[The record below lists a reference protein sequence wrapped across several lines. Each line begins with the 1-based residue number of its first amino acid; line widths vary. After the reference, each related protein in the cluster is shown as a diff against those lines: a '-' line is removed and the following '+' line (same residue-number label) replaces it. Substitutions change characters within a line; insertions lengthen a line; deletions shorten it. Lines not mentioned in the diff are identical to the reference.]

1 MPGETPVENSG
12 GESCGTLLQYA
23 PSLDADEFFCDV
35 AKGAEPVCCPVDKV
49 DGGEDATSPQPSPKV
64 TPAPVDTGATGGCSV
79 CPGGLTVDADTVIP
93 FEEANGAKCGQMI
106 NFSQNP
112 NLSEEDCAEM
122 KAAEAICCPV
132 DGADDTTS
140 QPSSKVT
147 PAPVVQTEDTPAPV
161 VQTEVTPAP
170 VIPAEDTPAPV
181 VQTDITPA
189 PVVQTEIT
197 PAPVVQ
203 TDITPAPVLQT
214 ETGCSFCTEGLTV
227 EEDTVIPFEE
237 ANGANCGDAL
247 GYSQNPNL
255 SEQACSEMI
264 LAEAICCPVAT
275 ENPCTVCE
283 GATIDDTQ
291 TAGESGRTC
300 SALVAEAAV
309 YDAESEQCADSKGL
323 IEAGCCPASSDNP
336 CTLCADTGVTGDD
349 TETIGE
355 SGKTCSELVADAL
368 FSDADSEECS
378 DTKDSIEAQCCPP
391 ATQNPCSVCA
401 GGLTVDESTVIGNS
415 DRFTCGTLM
424 EDKLT
429 VEEDSDTCTQMQR
442 TEDLCCPPQAENPCS
457 FCAGVV
463 PADGSTPV
471 GDEADGITCFSLS
484 SDALTV
490 EEESE
495 MCTEMKEAEL
505 TCCPAEAAVSVVPTP
520 VPMDGCQVCVD
531 GLTVLENTVIGEGR
545 TCGGMIADALDQD
558 PDSGVCRA
566 MQQLQDNCCPYADNP
581 CVVCPDGIT
590 VADETEIETEEFT
603 CGGLRSSALAIDAT
617 SETCA
622 AIQLTETTCCPAV
635 EGAVSVVPTPAPQI
649 QSAIISISP
658 TIDNTTSTENV
669 TTVVPTSAKTSVSPV
684 ATPTP
689 TATVTEATASTETDL
704 PTPSPIKDEGI
715 PSTPPNPS
723 GPEFTP
729 EIPSASTRLN
739 VSAMLGLLVV
749 TTSFSVTFIL

>member
-1 MPGETPVENSG
+1 
-12 GESCGTLLQYA
+12 
-23 PSLDADEFFCDV
+23 
-35 AKGAEPVCCPVDKV
+35 
-49 DGGEDATSPQPSPKV
+49 
-64 TPAPVDTGATGGCSV
+64 
-79 CPGGLTVDADTVIP
+79 
-93 FEEANGAKCGQMI
+93 
-106 NFSQNP
+106 
-112 NLSEEDCAEM
+112 M
-122 KAAEAICCPV
+122 K
-132 DGADDTTS
+132 
-140 QPSSKVT
+140 
-147 PAPVVQTEDTPAPV
+147 
-161 VQTEVTPAP
+161 
-170 VIPAEDTPAPV
+170 
-181 VQTDITPA
+181 
-189 PVVQTEIT
+189 
-197 PAPVVQ
+197 
-203 TDITPAPVLQT
+203 
-214 ETGCSFCTEGLTV
+214 
-227 EEDTVIPFEE
+227 
-237 ANGANCGDAL
+237 
-247 GYSQNPNL
+247 
-255 SEQACSEMI
+255 
-264 LAEAICCPVAT
+264 
-275 ENPCTVCE
+275 
-283 GATIDDTQ
+283 
-291 TAGESGRTC
+291 
-300 SALVAEAAV
+300 
-309 YDAESEQCADSKGL
+309 
-323 IEAGCCPASSDNP
+323 
-336 CTLCADTGVTGDD
+336 
-349 TETIGE
+349 
-355 SGKTCSELVADAL
+355 
-368 FSDADSEECS
+368 
-378 DTKDSIEAQCCPP
+378 
-391 ATQNPCSVCA
+391 
-401 GGLTVDESTVIGNS
+401 
-415 DRFTCGTLM
+415 
-424 EDKLT
+424 
-429 VEEDSDTCTQMQR
+429 R

-463 PADGSTPV
+463 TADGSTPV

-531 GLTVLENTVIGEGR
+531 GLTVLENTVIGQGR

-566 MQQLQDNCCPYADNP
+566 MQQLQDTCCPYAENP

-622 AIQLTETTCCPAV
+622 AIQLAETTCCPAV

-689 TATVTEATASTETDL
+689 TVTVTQITPVPTETKETPSPTPSPTEATASTETDL

-723 GPEFTP
+723 GPEFAP
-729 EIPSASTRLN
+729 EQPSASTRLN